1 MNIFAFVGT
10 NFFKQLQL
18 NPLSSE
24 TASDMEKQNAARI
37 FSFILTLVFGAANA
51 IFSAMAYFLIERDE
65 RSWLRNVQ
73 GRRALLILSLL
84 GGALSLLA
92 MGLCLRIGATHDA
105 ARLGLFI
112 LWLIVFTFWYSP
124 GLFMSHMPRNHF
136 LIFFKE
142 PELCPSF

>member
-24 TASDMEKQNAARI
+24 SASEKDKKDAARI
-37 FSFILTLVFGAANA
+37 FTFILTLVFGAANA

-65 RSWLRNVQ
+65 KSWFRNIQ

-92 MGLCLRIGATHDA
+92 MGLCLRIGVTHDA

-112 LWLIVFTFWYSP
+112 LWLIVFTFFYSP
-124 GLFMSHMPRNHF
+124 GL
-136 LIFFKE
+136 
-142 PELCPSF
+142 